1 VAVGCQVKKKL
12 PAALGEI
19 FLLKAD
25 EEETHN
31 FTSQKSISEITQK
44 NIYIYKY
51 IYIYIYVCVCI
62 YIYIYIYMYMYMYMY
77 IYVYT
82 YIYIYIHINFQ
93 QLTSQK
99 IISEITQKKI

>member
-1 VAVGCQVKKKL
+1 MAVGCQVKKKL

-19 FLLKAD
+19 FLLKVD

-51 IYIYIYVCVCI
+51 IYIYIYVC
-62 YIYIYIYMYMYMYMY
+62 Y
-77 IYVYT
+77 
-82 YIYIYIHINFQ
+82 NFCSRLGWHAENCFIQ
-93 QLTSQK
+93 VNDGGGRGK
-99 IISEITQKKI
+99 W